1 MDDNFEKS
9 FPWIDTHTHLHVKRF
24 NRERE
29 NILQW
34 MLEKELRN
42 IEIPIEY
49 DSNFLM
55 REKLADFENAR
66 FAVGVHPTRVHKIT
80 AKDARKQLEKLAV
93 HPDTVAIGETG
104 LDFHVATLDTEFV
117 NQMEEWFEYFLDLAD
132 QVNLPVILHTREA
145 DERILEILKKKRR
158 QFKGVI
164 HCFQGDIELAN
175 QYMELGFYLGI
186 GGSITYVDRCSALR
200 KAITDIPMERI
211 VLETDCPYLTP
222 EPLEGYNTPKNLPLI
237 AETIAELKDLD
248 AGEVKAKTT
257 KNAQTLFGLW

>member
-1 MDDNFEKS
+1 MDDNFENS

-55 REKLADFENAR
+55 REKLVDFENAR

-132 QVNLPVILHTREA
+132 QVNLPVTLHTREA

-186 GGSITYVDRCSALR
+186 GGSITYVDRCSVLR

-237 AETIAELKDLD
+237 AGMVAELKGVDIIY
-248 AGEVKAKTT
+248 VKEKTVHNAK
-257 KNAQTLFGLW
+257 KLFGL

>member
-1 MDDNFEKS
+1 MENSYEKDL
-9 FPWIDTHTHLHVKRF
+9 PWIDTHTHLHAKRF
-24 NRERE
+24 NRKRG

-34 MLEKELRN
+34 MQDTGMRN

-55 REKLADFENAR
+55 REKLAGFENAR
-66 FAVGVHPTRVHKIT
+66 FAAGVHPTRVSKIT

-93 HPDTVAIGETG
+93 YPDTVAIGETG

-145 DERILEILKKKRR
+145 DERIQEILKKKRR
-158 QFKGVI
+158 QFQGVI
-164 HCFQGDIELAN
+164 HCFQGDVELAN
-175 QYMELGFYLGI
+175 QYMELGFHLGI
-186 GGSITYVDRCSALR
+186 GGSVTYTDRCSALR

-222 EPLEGYNTPKNLPLI
+222 ESLEGYNTPKNLPLI
-237 AETIAELKDLD
+237 AGMVAELKGVDIIY
-248 AGEVKAKTT
+248 VKEKTAHNAK
-257 KNAQTLFGLW
+257 KLFEL

>member
-1 MDDNFEKS
+1 MDDNCEKR

-34 MLEKELRN
+34 MLENELRN

-80 AKDARKQLEKLAV
+80 AKDARKQLEELAA
-93 HPDTVAIGETG
+93 HSDTVAIGETG

-117 NQMEEWFEYFLDLAD
+117 RQMEEWFNYFLDLANN
-132 QVNLPVILHTREA
+132 VHLPVILHTREA
-145 DERILEILKKKRR
+145 DKRILEVLKKKRR
-158 QFKGVI
+158 QFKGVV

-186 GGSITYVDRCSALR
+186 GGSITYVDRCSVLR
-200 KAITDIPMERI
+200 KAIKDITMERI
-211 VLETDCPYLTP
+211 VLETDCPYLAP
-222 EPLEGYNTPKNLPLI
+222 EPLEGYNTPKNLSLI
-237 AETIAELKDLD
+237 AGMVAELKGVDIIY
-248 AGEVKAKTT
+248 VKEKTAHNAK
-257 KNAQTLFGLW
+257 KLFGL

>member
-1 MDDNFEKS
+1 MENSYKKDI
-9 FPWIDTHTHLHVKRF
+9 PWIDTHTHLHVKRF

-34 MLEKELRN
+34 MLENELRN

-66 FAVGVHPTRVHKIT
+66 FATGVHPTRVSKIT
-80 AKDARKQLEKLAV
+80 AKDARKQLEKLTV

-117 NQMEEWFEYFLDLAD
+117 RQMEAWFNYFLDLANN
-132 QVNLPVILHTREA
+132 VHLPVILHTREA
-145 DERILEILKKKRR
+145 DKRILEVLKKKRR
-158 QFKGVI
+158 QFKGVV

-186 GGSITYVDRCSALR
+186 GGSITYGDKCSVLR

-222 EPLEGYNTPKNLPLI
+222 EPLEGYNTPKNLSLI
-237 AETIAELKDLD
+237 AGMVAELKGVDIIY
-248 AGEVKAKTT
+248 VKEKTAHNAK
-257 KNAQTLFGLW
+257 KLFGL

>member
-237 AETIAELKDLD
+237 AETIVELKDLD

>member
-1 MDDNFEKS
+1 MENSYEKDLS
-9 FPWIDTHTHLHVKRF
+9 WIDTHTHLHAKRF
-24 NRERE
+24 NRERG

-34 MLEKELRN
+34 MQDTGMRN

-55 REKLADFENAR
+55 REKLAAFENAR
-66 FAVGVHPTRVHKIT
+66 FAVGVHPTRVPKIT

-93 HPDTVAIGETG
+93 YPDTVAIGETG
-104 LDFHVATLDTEFV
+104 LDFHAATLDTEFV

-186 GGSITYVDRCSALR
+186 GGSITYGDKCCALR
-200 KAITDIPMERI
+200 KAIVDIPMERI

-237 AETIAELKDLD
+237 AGMVAELKGVDIIY
-248 AGEVKAKTT
+248 VKEKTAHNAK
-257 KNAQTLFGLW
+257 KLFGL

>member
-186 GGSITYVDRCSALR
+186 GGSVTYADRCSVLR
-200 KAITDIPMERI
+200 KAMADIPIERI

-237 AETIAELKDLD
+237 AETIAELKGVDIIY
-248 AGEVKAKTT
+248 VKEKTAHNAK
-257 KNAQTLFGLW
+257 KLFGL

>member
-1 MDDNFEKS
+1 MEDNYEKEQS
-9 FPWIDTHTHLHVKRF
+9 WIDTHTHLHVKRF
-24 NRERE
+24 NKERK

-34 MLEKELRN
+34 M
-42 IEIPIEY
+42 
-49 DSNFLM
+49 
-55 REKLADFENAR
+55 REKLAGFENAG
-66 FAVGVHPTRVHKIT
+66 FAVGVHPTRVPKIT
-80 AKDARKQLEKLAV
+80 AKNARKQLEKLVA

-132 QVNLPVILHTREA
+132 HINLPVILHTREA

-186 GGSITYVDRCSALR
+186 GGSVTYAERYTVLR
-200 KAITDIPMERI
+200 KAMTDIPIERI

-237 AETIAELKDLD
+237 AEPVAELKDLD
-248 AGEVKAKTT
+248 VGKVKAETV
-257 KNAQTLFGLW
+257 KNARTLFGVW